1 MFTSELPIT
10 LEIPDGEEPQTIHYI
25 NALPGAGKTWCFDNR
40 IAKPHVTE
48 EHNSLLVYAA
58 PTSKLLKERE
68 RALLD
73 LGIHPSKIMVVTSDS
88 IKGGST
94 VGEAFREAIT
104 GKAGKKGLPNGTI
117 VLCTHE
123 CVARVPETMRGRDRV
138 VLVYDEA
145 RACLQDNYALH
156 LPNEVYSYLVEP
168 KEHLTEDGKKITAR
182 LLCPVDVS
190 VSTSGDDSESVYIW
204 KWSNYR
210 IPLPTNARLQELL
223 PKSTRQKARAEGI
236 LDFLRNIHSS
246 SLDVYVS
253 VTRKKKTSEYV
264 VSNVF
269 SPSRMFRGY
278 GKVLIL
284 SAFFES
290 SQMFQFLYKSERTD
304 GNVTRL
310 VDITKTTL
318 SKKRM
323 TALLKRMQRARITY
337 VYDLGKRTLSKS
349 DMQQALVIA
358 SELTPETIKK
368 INAKWHELYPM
379 KPEFYRTLHTA
390 YEENSDRARRMTD
403 DDREPAFKLMRYLD
417 ERLRILGGVV
427 PHMVETSIKLQQA
440 FLRHL
445 KMPLETLPIGVN
457 PRYTSYKEGDEA
469 VWAAENLDDFNK
481 RTKMFGVPK
490 KAPIIMQLPITA
502 HGLNAYRDLHS
513 CAFLAAMKYSP
524 REAKF
529 MDRALPEYD
538 TEIDRTLD
546 YALQLLW
553 RCNVRMPTDD
563 PVLLIVTDRQLAIRL
578 QQRFRELA
586 DYWLG
591 DHDLDLLRIVRPE
604 KLVKDYVPPSL
615 LRYTF
620 NTAESQKAR
629 NETRKTSVKGVEAAE
644 LKKEYLRT
652 INGQRYNQ
660 LTFSISYAKKKG
672 KAFDKLKAERDKLM
686 TFAQWRRSVEGITA
700 RHVALKPFNKSQSAS
715 EALRKLDATKLGAR
729 NEVLKIVSVIKR
741 ECPELKAQVK
751 AWYPGDKF
759 EHNWET
765 AQDYGKR
772 YNLGWLFKMAT
783 QHSK

>member
-10 LEIPDGEEPQTIHYI
+10 LEIPEGEEPQIIHYV

-58 PTSKLLKERE
+58 PTAKLLQERE

-73 LGIHPSKIMVVTSDS
+73 LGVEASKIMVVTSDS
-88 IKGGST
+88 VGNGTT
-94 VGEAFREAIT
+94 VAEAFREAVT

-123 CVARVPETMRGRDRV
+123 CIARVPHSMRGKDRV

-156 LPNEVYSYLVEP
+156 LPDDVYSFLIEP
-168 KEHLTEDGKKITAR
+168 REHHTEDGRTIRTR
-182 LLCPVDVS
+182 LLYPVAIS
-190 VSTSGDDSESVYIW
+190 ESSSGDESESVYIW
-204 KWSNYR
+204 KWSNYG
-210 IPLPTNARLQELL
+210 IPLPTNSRLQELL
-223 PKSTRQKARAEGI
+223 PKSTRQRARAEGI

-253 VTRKKKTSEYV
+253 VTRKARTSEYV

-290 SQMFQFLYKSERTD
+290 SQMFQFLERSERLD
-304 GNVTRL
+304 GSRTTMS
-310 VDITKTTL
+310 DITKSFI
-318 SKKRM
+318 SKTRM
-323 TALLKRMQRARITY
+323 KLLLKRMARARLTY
-337 VYDLGKRTLSKS
+337 IYDLGKRTLSKS
-349 DMQQALVIA
+349 DMQQALVLGSPLA
-358 SELTPETIKK
+358 PEAIKK
-368 INAKWHELYPM
+368 INLRWRELYPV
-379 KPEFYRTLHTA
+379 KPEFYRTVHTA
-390 YEENSDRARRMTD
+390 YEENIDRARRMTD
-403 DDREPAFKLMRYLD
+403 DDREPAYKLMRILD
-417 ERLRILGGVV
+417 ERLRILGGVI
-427 PHMVETSIKLQQA
+427 PHMVESAVLLQQA
-440 FLRHL
+440 FLTHL
-445 KMPLETLPIGVN
+445 KMPIETLPVGIN
-457 PRYTSYKEGDEA
+457 PRYTSYASGEGT
-469 VWAAENLDDFNK
+469 VWATERLDDINK
-481 RTKMFGVPK
+481 QTKRFKVPK
-490 KAPIIMQLPITA
+490 RGDIITQLPITA

-553 RCNVRMPTDD
+553 RCNVRMPTND
-563 PVLLIVTDRQLAIRL
+563 PVLLIVTDKHLALRL

-591 DHDLDLLRIVRPE
+591 DHELKLLPIVAPQR
-604 KLVKDYVPPSL
+604 LVKTHGKPSL
-615 LRYTF
+615 LRYSF
-620 NTAESQKAR
+620 NSSESQKQR
-629 NETRKTSVKGVEAAE
+629 DSTYRTSVKGLEAAD
-644 LKKEYLRT
+644 LKKEYLKT
-652 INGQRYNQ
+652 PDGLRYNQ
-660 LTFSISYAKKKG
+660 LTAAISYAKKKG
-672 KAFDKLKAERDKLM
+672 QAFAEMKAERDTLM
-686 TFAQWRRSVEGITA
+686 TFSVWRKSPQGILVRTKKFDKANAA
-700 RHVALKPFNKSQSAS
+700 RDALQ
-715 EALRKLDATKLGAR
+715 RLDANKLGSR

-741 ECPELKAQVK
+741 EAPELKDAVK
-751 AWYPGDKF
+751 AWYPGDRF
-759 EHNWET
+759 EHNWDT

-783 QHSK
+783 DHPSK